1 MDLAA
6 AKAVITGGAS
16 GLGLETARMVVT
28 AGGQATLLDM
38 NAEQGAASA
47 ADLGERAM
55 FVEADVSSEE
65 AVKDAMAKATGFMGG
80 ITLAVNCAGIIGAAR
95 ALGREGPMAGDFFAK
110 TIAVNL
116 IGSFLIAKEAA
127 NVMQNNEPDGEG
139 ERGVI
144 ISTASVAAFEGQ
156 IGQAAYAASKG
167 GVVGM
172 MLPLAREFA
181 RIGIGVRVNT
191 IAPGIFRT
199 PMVAGMPE
207 EVQESL
213 GLQVPF
219 PPRLGRPDE
228 YASLVACIYGN
239 TMINGETI
247 RLDGAIR
254 MQPK

>member
-1 MDLAA
+1 MDLAV

-16 GLGLETARMVVT
+16 GLGLATARQVIE
-28 AGGQATLLDM
+28 AGGQVTLLDM
-38 NAEQGAASA
+38 NADTGAASA
-47 ADLGERAM
+47 ADLGERAL
-55 FVEADVSSEE
+55 FVATDVSAE
-65 AVKDAMAKATGFMGG
+65 AQVQEAIARAAEFMGG

-95 ALGREGPMAGDFFAK
+95 ALGRDGPMAGDFFAK
-110 TIAVNL
+110 TIQVNL

-127 NVMQNNEPDGEG
+127 NVMQRNAADAEG

-167 GVVGM
+167 GVVAM

-181 RIGIGVRVNT
+181 RIGVRVNT
-191 IAPGIFRT
+191 IAPGLFRT
-199 PMVAGMPE
+199 PMVAGMSE

-213 GLQVPF
+213 ARQVPF
-219 PPRLGRPDE
+219 PSRLGRPDE
-228 YASLVACIYGN
+228 FASLVACIYGN

>member
-1 MDLAA
+1 MDLAV

-16 GLGLETARMVVT
+16 GLGLATARQVIE
-28 AGGQATLLDM
+28 AGGQVTLLDM
-38 NAEQGAASA
+38 NAETGAASA
-47 ADLGERAM
+47 ADLGERAL
-55 FVEADVSSEE
+55 FVATDVSAE
-65 AVKDAMAKATGFMGG
+65 AQVQEAIARAAEFMGG

-95 ALGREGPMAGDFFAK
+95 ALGRDGPMAGDFFAK
-110 TIAVNL
+110 TIQVNL

-127 NVMQNNEPDGEG
+127 NVMQRNTADAEG

-167 GVVGM
+167 GVVAM

-181 RIGIGVRVNT
+181 RIGVRVNT
-191 IAPGIFRT
+191 IAPGLFRT
-199 PMVAGMPE
+199 PMVAGMSE

-213 GLQVPF
+213 ARQVPF
-219 PPRLGRPDE
+219 PSRLGRPDE
-228 YASLVACIYGN
+228 FASLVACIYGN

>member
-1 MDLAA
+1 MDLAV

-16 GLGLETARMVVT
+16 GLGLATARQVIE
-28 AGGQATLLDM
+28 AGGQVTLLDM
-38 NAEQGAASA
+38 NAETGAASA
-47 ADLGERAM
+47 ADLGERAL
-55 FVEADVSSEE
+55 FVATDVSAE
-65 AVKDAMAKATGFMGG
+65 AQVQEAIARAAEFMGG

-95 ALGREGPMAGDFFAK
+95 ALGRDGPMAGDFFAK
-110 TIAVNL
+110 TIQVNL
-116 IGSFLIAKEAA
+116 IGSFLITKEAA
-127 NVMQNNEPDGEG
+127 NVMQRNAADAEG

-167 GVVGM
+167 GVVAM

-181 RIGIGVRVNT
+181 RIGVRVNT
-191 IAPGIFRT
+191 IAPGLFRT
-199 PMVAGMPE
+199 PMVAGMSE

-213 GLQVPF
+213 ARQVPF
-219 PPRLGRPDE
+219 PSRLGRPDE
-228 YASLVACIYGN
+228 FASLVACIYGN

>member
-1 MDLAA
+1 MDLAV

-16 GLGLETARMVVT
+16 GLGLATARQVIE
-28 AGGQATLLDM
+28 AGGQVTLLDM
-38 NAEQGAASA
+38 NADTGTASA
-47 ADLGERAM
+47 ADLGERAL
-55 FVEADVSSEE
+55 FVATDVSAE
-65 AVKDAMAKATGFMGG
+65 AQVQEAIARAAEFMGG

-95 ALGREGPMAGDFFAK
+95 ALGRDGPMAGDFFAK
-110 TIAVNL
+110 TIQVNL

-127 NVMQNNEPDGEG
+127 NVMQRNAADAEG

-167 GVVGM
+167 GVVAM

-181 RIGIGVRVNT
+181 RIGVRVNT
-191 IAPGIFRT
+191 IAPGLFRT
-199 PMVAGMPE
+199 PMVAGMSE

-213 GLQVPF
+213 ARQVPF
-219 PPRLGRPDE
+219 PSRLGRPDE
-228 YASLVACIYGN
+228 FASLVACIYGN

>member
-1 MDLAA
+1 MDLAS
-6 AKAVITGGAS
+6 AKAVVTGGAS
-16 GLGLETARMVVT
+16 GLGLETARQVIE

-38 NAEQGAASA
+38 NVEQGTASA
-47 ADLGERAM
+47 ADLGERAL
-55 FVEADVSSEE
+55 FVETDVSAE
-65 AVKDAMAKATGFMGG
+65 AQVQEAIAKAAEFMGG

-95 ALGREGPMAGDFFAK
+95 ALGRDGPMAGDFFAK
-110 TIAVNL
+110 TIQVNL
-116 IGSFLIAKEAA
+116 IGSFLVAKEAA
-127 NVMQNNEPDGEG
+127 NVMQHNEPDAEG

-156 IGQAAYAASKG
+156 IGQAAYSASKG
-167 GVVGM
+167 GVVAM

-181 RIGIGVRVNT
+181 RIGVRVNT

-228 YASLVACIYGN
+228 FASLVGCIYSN

>member
-1 MDLAA
+1 MDLAV

-16 GLGLETARMVVT
+16 GLGLATARQVIE
-28 AGGQATLLDM
+28 AGGQVTLLDM
-38 NAEQGAASA
+38 NADTGAASA
-47 ADLGERAM
+47 ADLGERAL
-55 FVEADVSSEE
+55 FVATDVSAE
-65 AVKDAMAKATGFMGG
+65 AQVQEAIARAAEFMGG

-95 ALGREGPMAGDFFAK
+95 ALGRDGPMAGDFFAK
-110 TIAVNL
+110 TIQVNL
-116 IGSFLIAKEAA
+116 IGSFLITKEAA
-127 NVMQNNEPDGEG
+127 NVMQRNAADAEG

-167 GVVGM
+167 GVVAM

-181 RIGIGVRVNT
+181 RIGVRVNT
-191 IAPGIFRT
+191 IAPGLFRT
-199 PMVAGMPE
+199 PMVAGMSE

-213 GLQVPF
+213 ARQVPF
-219 PPRLGRPDE
+219 PSRLGRPDE
-228 YASLVACIYGN
+228 FASLVACIYGN